1 MRKLNIHVERAG
13 WGVKNISMNGRDDK
27 IESRKFGKTFPS
39 LGVER
44 FMKVNWH
51 WKVKSYRQYFLID
64 LQNEYKLYMRQL

>member
-1 MRKLNIHVERAG
+1 
-13 WGVKNISMNGRDDK
+13 MNGRDDK

-51 WKVKSYRQYFLID
+51 WKVEE
-64 LQNEYKLYMRQL
+64 LQTNIS